1 MPSSRDL
8 SFSRTLP
15 SNVFDQLGEFLQQM
29 AQQAVG
35 KAALVLT
42 EAVLIPIDLPQEWQ
56 TQRFTVVVSEQFSA
70 LLVGSP
76 EEQGKQGTLLSR
88 GATEQGS
95 RGATEQGSKGS
106 RLLTQHLAMPLTTM
120 GTPTDS
126 CRLLTLSRQTC
137 PQGWLLNGNQ
147 RRRKSL
153 QHLMCN

>member
-15 SNVFDQLGEFLQQM
+15 SNVFDQLGELLQQM

-70 LLVGSP
+70 LLVGFRR
-76 EEQGKQGTLLSR
+76 EQGSK
-88 GATEQGS
+88 GAGEQGS
-95 RGATEQGSKGS
+95 RGAREQGRILHRQLLLIFQSKILGVTS
-106 RLLTQHLAMPLTTM
+106 E
-120 GTPTDS
+120 
-126 CRLLTLSRQTC
+126 
-137 PQGWLLNGNQ
+137 Q
-147 RRRKSL
+147 RFPPKRAP
-153 QHLMCN
+153 